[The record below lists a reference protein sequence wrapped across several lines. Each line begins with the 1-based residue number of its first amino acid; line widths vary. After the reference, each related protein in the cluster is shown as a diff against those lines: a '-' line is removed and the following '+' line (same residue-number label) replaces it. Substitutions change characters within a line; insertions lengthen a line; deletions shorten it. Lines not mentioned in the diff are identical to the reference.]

1 MCKIIPRIKQIAEN
15 EGITIGALERAIG
28 ASKGVISRAINNG
41 TDIQAKWLQSIVENY
56 PRYSSSWLLTGD
68 GEMFKDLRD
77 KVTAV
82 QTDTPETGIPLIPI
96 EAMAGFFTGEV
107 AGYDKNCERFII
119 PGIKA
124 DFVVAVSGDS
134 MEPKYY
140 SGDLVACQMV
150 SLSDLFFQW
159 GKVYVI
165 DTDQGVLIKKVKR
178 SKNAGHITLVS
189 ENPDYDDIE
198 VQYSHI
204 YHISLVKAIVRFT

>member
-1 MCKIIPRIKQIAEN
+1 MADFISRLAKFMQEKGINDNQ
-15 EGITIGALERAIG
+15 ITIAAGLSNGLIGKAKVSGKGMTAANIEKILRA
-28 ASKGVISRAINNG
+28 
-41 TDIQAKWLQSIVENY
+41 Y
-56 PRYSSSWLLTGD
+56 PQLSPEWLLTGN
-68 GEMFKDLRD
+68 GEMLKDRRD
-77 KVTAV
+77 KVNAMQSDNTGN
-82 QTDTPETGIPLIPI
+82 GIPLIPI
-96 EAMAGFFTGEV
+96 DAMAGFFTGEV
-107 AGYDKNCERFII
+107 TDYDKNCKRLNI

-124 DFVVAVSGDS
+124 DFVVPVSGDS
-134 MEPKYY
+134 MEPKYF

-150 SLSDLFFQW
+150 NLSDLFFQW